1 MSGGRQAE
9 WEMSSTALLIDD
21 RGTVWDSR
29 SAELRSELQCIGAG
43 FDFVDYAIKNLGF
56 VGVTRRGSSAAT
68 IRLRPQT
75 VAPMAFARL
84 IHWLSEERFAR
95 MLVSTYRL
103 GGWQHALHGSTLAA
117 YRAITAAMRTADRDG
132 NFDQDVLSRPASI
145 SSLQGDNPLRAALE
159 YWRSVGGDWG
169 NGERLAELGKI
180 LSDRYVLFELRAGGE
195 FVVREFGD
203 GLPDCAV
210 AWLRWAV
217 GQRVQDQPDK
227 QYGWSCALAYE
238 ASVQRGEPALQDVDA
253 YVQWWKRE
261 RERRRYKRLLLP
273 FAAGNSLP
281 TYLLSA
287 SVADPSIDLRSA
299 V

>member
-1 MSGGRQAE
+1 M
-9 WEMSSTALLIDD
+9 
-21 RGTVWDSR
+21 
-29 SAELRSELQCIGAG
+29 RSELLCIGAA

-56 VGVTRRGSSAAT
+56 VGVSRRSSTSAT

-95 MLVSTYRL
+95 MLVSTYTL
-103 GGWQHALHGSTLAA
+103 AGWTHALHGSTLAA
-117 YRAITAAMRTADRDG
+117 YRAITAEMRAADRDG
-132 NFDQDVLSRPASI
+132 NFDHDVLSRPAPI
-145 SSLQGDNPLRAALE
+145 SMLPEGNPLRTAFE
-159 YWRSVGGDWG
+159 YWRSVGGEWG
-169 NGERLAELGKI
+169 GDGRLSQLGQI
-180 LSDRYVLFELRAGGE
+180 LSNRYVLFEMRAGGE

-210 AWLRWAV
+210 DWLRWAI

-238 ASVQRGEPALQDVDA
+238 ASIQRGEPALQDVDA
-253 YVQWWKRE
+253 YVQWLKRE
-261 RERRRYKRLLLP
+261 RQRRRYKRLLLP
-273 FAAGNSLP
+273 FVTGSSVP
-281 TYLLSA
+281 SYLLSA
-287 SVADPSIDLRSA
+287 SVEDPSIDLRSA

>member
-1 MSGGRQAE
+1 MSG
-9 WEMSSTALLIDD
+9 TTLLIDD

-29 SAELRSELQCIGAG
+29 SAQLRSELQCIGAG

-56 VGVTRRGSSAAT
+56 VGVGKRGSSAAA
-68 IRLRPQT
+68 IKLRPQT

-84 IHWLSEERFAR
+84 IHWLSEERLAR
-95 MLVSTYRL
+95 MLVSTYAL
-103 GGWQHALHGSTLAA
+103 GGWQHALHGNTLAA
-117 YRAITAAMRTADRDG
+117 YRAITAAMRAADRDG
-132 NFDQDVLSRPASI
+132 NFDHDVLSRPAAI
-145 SSLQGDNPLRAALE
+145 SLLPDDNPLREAFE
-159 YWRSVGGDWG
+159 YWQSVGGEWG
-169 NGERLAELGKI
+169 RDGRLSQLGRI
-180 LSDRYVLFELRAGGE
+180 LSNRYVLFELRAGGE

-210 AWLRWAV
+210 AWLRWAI

-253 YVQWWKRE
+253 YVQWWRRE
-261 RERRRYKRLLLP
+261 RQRRRYKRLLLP
-273 FAAGNSLP
+273 FAAGSSPP

-287 SVADPSIDLRSA
+287 SVEDPSIDLRSA

>member
-1 MSGGRQAE
+1 MSG
-9 WEMSSTALLIDD
+9 TALLIDD
-21 RGTVWDSR
+21 RGTVWNSR

-43 FDFVDYAIKNLGF
+43 FDFIDYAIKNLGF
-56 VGVTRRGSSAAT
+56 VGVSRRGSSAAT

-95 MLVSTYRL
+95 MLVSTYTL
-103 GGWQHALHGSTLAA
+103 GGWQHSLHGSTLAA
-117 YRAITAAMRTADRDG
+117 YRAITAAMRGADRDG
-132 NFDQDVLSRPASI
+132 NFDSDVLSRPTDI
-145 SSLQGDNPLRAALE
+145 SLLPEGNPLREAFEL
-159 YWRSVGGDWG
+159 WRSVS
-169 NGERLAELGKI
+169 GEWQGEARLAQLGKI
-180 LSDRYVLFELRAGGE
+180 LSNRYVLFELRVGGE
-195 FVVREFGD
+195 FVVREFGG

-210 AWLRWAV
+210 AWLRWAI

-253 YVQWWKRE
+253 YVQWWQRE

-273 FAAGNSLP
+273 FSAGSSP
-281 TYLLSA
+281 PAYLLSA
-287 SVADPSIDLRSA
+287 SVEDTSIDLRSA